1 MATNSI
7 IQNIND
13 MVSEFTC
20 GYCFAQ
26 SGYDNVFSDH
36 AEIWHTYGDLL
47 VGKAIAVL
55 RCRKCKMH
63 NIFIFSVTESDYGD
77 SMPESDMGPYLAER
91 PQIIS
96 CGYDEELGM
105 ITLIMWIECMGQY
118 PYGHKLP
125 ESVPENIRLDLQEA
139 GNCLAIEASNAA
151 VIMCRRVVER
161 LAAHFGV
168 TPKKNRMLGQTLQ
181 ELEKKE
187 LISNDL
193 LTAFREIKDWGNI
206 GTHPGESEQGIQFS
220 ESRKVVELTFLL
232 IEHVFPR
239 VRHALKAG
247 RA

>member
-1 MATNSI
+1 
-7 IQNIND
+7 

-36 AEIWHTYGDLL
+36 AEIRHTYGDLL
-47 VGKAIAVL
+47 AGKAIAVL

-63 NIFIFSVTESDYGD
+63 NIFTFSVSESDYGD

-105 ITLIMWIECMGQY
+105 ITPMWIECTGQY
-118 PYGHKLP
+118 PCGHKLR

-151 VIMCRRVVER
+151 AIMCRRVIER
-161 LAAHFGV
+161 LAAHLGV
-168 TPKKNRMLGQTLQ
+168 TPNKRRMLGQTLK
-181 ELEKKE
+181 ELEKKG
-187 LISNDL
+187 LISADL
-193 LTAFREIKDWGNI
+193 LAALREIKEWGDI
-206 GTHPGESEQGIQFS
+206 GTHPGENEQGIQFS
-220 ESRKVVELTFLL
+220 ESRKVFELTSLL
-232 IEHVFPR
+232 IEQVFPGADMR
-239 VRHALKAG
+239 SRQDELRLTRENRNPVK
-247 RA
+247 